1 MAEMKREVI
10 NAKGAPEPVGPYS
23 HAVRVGNLLYLS
35 GCGHIDPKTGE
46 VLRGSIADQT
56 RLVLNNLKVV
66 LEEAGSGLDNVVKVL
81 SFLADIR
88 DFDEYNEAYGEF
100 FKRDGNAPAR
110 STIEARL
117 WGGIGVE
124 IEMVAYIP
132 DK

>member
-1 MAEMKREVI
+1 MWAHRSKNRR
-10 NAKGAPEPVGPYS
+10 GPARQK
-23 HAVRVGNLLYLS
+23 HCRPDEA
-35 GCGHIDPKTGE
+35 
-46 VLRGSIADQT
+46 
-56 RLVLNNLKVV
+56 VLNNLKVV

>member
-1 MAEMKREVI
+1 
-10 NAKGAPEPVGPYS
+10 
-23 HAVRVGNLLYLS
+23 
-35 GCGHIDPKTGE
+35 
-46 VLRGSIADQT
+46 
-56 RLVLNNLKVV
+56 VV
-66 LEEAGSGLDNVVKVL
+66 LEQILIRMATVLTPAIRMAEEAGSGLDNVVKVL